1 MTHTSLVVLIGD
13 ARDARARLASLLPD
27 DAVIVSAATANSA
40 LGIIARFANT
50 RFANHRSRSDLRPLR
65 AGQLRVDRKE
75 RTTSWRGAELS
86 LTPREFELLA
96 TIVAQPGRAVEFHE
110 LITSAWGDEHK
121 ADRDML
127 RSAVKRLRGKLAAA
141 GTNVRIEAVRGYGFR
156 LRVN

>member
-1 MTHTSLVVLIGD
+1 MTQMGLVVLIGD

-27 DAVIVSAATANSA
+27 DAVIVSAATADSA
-40 LGIIARFANT
+40 LGIIARFAT
-50 RFANHRSRSDLRPLR
+50 RFANNGSRSDRRPLR
-65 AGQLRVDRKE
+65 AGELRVDRKE

-96 TIVAQPGRAVEFHE
+96 TVVAQPGRAVEFHE
-110 LITSAWGDEHK
+110 LITSAWGNERK

-141 GTNVRIEAVRGYGFR
+141 GANVRIEAVRGYGFR